1 MATDARAYYDI
12 DTQGF
17 DPNTEQTRAFNQATQ
32 RMSNTE
38 RQQLSDFFAGQAR
51 KEQAKLPQNTRAP
64 SGAKAPAQK
73 ARAPMQQGEAAAV
86 ENWLRTE
93 EAQKFLTGQPAIGQ
107 GEMAMTGGGAPASPA
122 SIGQGEMAMTGGGAP
137 ASPRVTGQG
146 EMAMTG
152 GGAPASPASIGQG
165 EMAMTGGGAPASP
178 RVTGQGE
185 MAMTGGGAP
194 ASPPQDIDRF
204 MGENQRDQQM
214 MQQQSQREA
223 LINYLM
229 GMQQQNQYR
238 PPMRRPQMMPSQMPY
253 DPGFGVVGGSRV
265 NPNPIGQQGPR
276 PQPRFNA
283 FQVPQNRFGPYG
295 GY

>member
-86 ENWLRTE
+86 ENWVRTE

-107 GEMAMTGGGAPASPA
+107 GEMAMP
-122 SIGQGEMAMTGGGAP
+122 
-137 ASPRVTGQG
+137 
-146 EMAMTG
+146 
-152 GGAPASPASIGQG
+152 
-165 EMAMTGGGAPASP
+165 GGGAPASP

-238 PPMRRPQMMPSQMPY
+238 PPMRRPQMIPKQMPY

>member
-32 RMSNTE
+32 RMSPAE

-51 KEQAKLPQNTRAP
+51 KEQAKLPQNTAAP

-73 ARAPMQQGEAAAV
+73 ARAPMQQGEMAAV
-86 ENWLRTE
+86 ENWLRTP
-93 EAQKFLTGQPAIGQ
+93 EAQTFL
-107 GEMAMTGGGAPASPA
+107 
-122 SIGQGEMAMTGGGAP
+122 
-137 ASPRVTGQG
+137 V
-146 EMAMTG
+146 
-152 GGAPASPASIGQG
+152 
-165 EMAMTGGGAPASP
+165 
-178 RVTGQGE
+178 GQGE

-194 ASPPQDIDRF
+194 ASPPQDTDRF

-214 MQQQSQREA
+214 MQEQSQREA

-253 DPGFGVVGGSRV
+253 NPGFGVVGGSRV
-265 NPNPIGQQGPR
+265 NPNPIGRQGPR

>member
-73 ARAPMQQGEAAAV
+73 ARAPMQQGEMAAV
-86 ENWLRTE
+86 ENWLRTP
-93 EAQKFLTGQPAIGQ
+93 EAQTFL
-107 GEMAMTGGGAPASPA
+107 
-122 SIGQGEMAMTGGGAP
+122 
-137 ASPRVTGQG
+137 V
-146 EMAMTG
+146 
-152 GGAPASPASIGQG
+152 
-165 EMAMTGGGAPASP
+165 
-178 RVTGQGE
+178 GQGE

-194 ASPPQDIDRF
+194 ASPPQDTDRF

-238 PPMRRPQMMPSQMPY
+238 PPMRRPQMMPNQMPY
-253 DPGFGVVGGSRV
+253 DPGLGVVG
-265 NPNPIGQQGPR
+265 
-276 PQPRFNA
+276 
-283 FQVPQNRFGPYG
+283 
-295 GY
+295 

>member
-32 RMSNTE
+32 RMSPAE

-51 KEQAKLPQNTRAP
+51 KEQAKLPQNTAAP

-73 ARAPMQQGEAAAV
+73 ARAPMQQGEMAAV
-86 ENWLRTE
+86 ENWLRTP
-93 EAQKFLTGQPAIGQ
+93 EAQTFL
-107 GEMAMTGGGAPASPA
+107 
-122 SIGQGEMAMTGGGAP
+122 
-137 ASPRVTGQG
+137 V
-146 EMAMTG
+146 
-152 GGAPASPASIGQG
+152 
-165 EMAMTGGGAPASP
+165 
-178 RVTGQGE
+178 GQGE

-194 ASPPQDIDRF
+194 ASPPQDTDRF

-214 MQQQSQREA
+214 MQEQSEREA
-223 LINYLM
+223 LISYIM

-253 DPGFGVVGGSRV
+253 NPGFGVVGGSRV
-265 NPNPIGQQGPR
+265 NPNPIGRQGPR

>member
-32 RMSNTE
+32 RMSNAE

-73 ARAPMQQGEAAAV
+73 ARAPMQQGEMAAV
-86 ENWLRTE
+86 ENWLRTP
-93 EAQKFLTGQPAIGQ
+93 EAQTFL
-107 GEMAMTGGGAPASPA
+107 
-122 SIGQGEMAMTGGGAP
+122 
-137 ASPRVTGQG
+137 VGQG

-194 ASPPQDIDRF
+194 ASPPQDTDRF

-238 PPMRRPQMMPSQMPY
+238 PPMRRPQMMPNQMPY